1 MAMFEKIRRDPCSM
15 EKTIRLPPY
24 SPETQG
30 RQREGESG
38 RISKEALAR
47 ASGAGTREHPLL
59 DKGILSP
66 TEFPWAKK
74 LNLDA
79 SVHPVAP
86 GSGPKRVRGSG
97 PEENA
102 LVTTAACLNSPPPF
116 QGEISQEPPV
126 NPPRAPPSSG
136 SSSAA
141 YRGPPLLGPF
151 RQWTTLYIMVSGGGF
166 VGEPP

>member
-66 TEFPWAKK
+66 TEFPWPRGVARKEFEEVALKK
-74 LNLDA
+74 TLWSQPRLA
-79 SVHPVAP
+79 STALLR
-86 GSGPKRVRGSG
+86 SRVR
-97 PEENA
+97 
-102 LVTTAACLNSPPPF
+102 SPK
-116 QGEISQEPPV
+116 SL
-126 NPPRAPPSSG
+126 R
-136 SSSAA
+136 
-141 YRGPPLLGPF
+141 
-151 RQWTTLYIMVSGGGF
+151 
-166 VGEPP
+166 